1 MFQAVGSILRA
12 ARRGLAGAA
21 LAGIFALGASPA
33 AWAISPEPAVVETVR
48 LGALDLKGRH
58 IRPPGSGLATV
69 VLVHDTLGAYED
81 PLIATM
87 QEALSEAGVATL
99 AINLSLGENGRME
112 PLSCNIRH
120 GHRHED
126 ALDEID
132 AWVDWL
138 LGEGLGPV
146 ILAGHGRGGAQIAW
160 HLAKRIQGRAAA
172 AILLAPTGWTPRQA
186 DAEYRAR
193 YAAGLAAL
201 LTRIAGAKPED
212 VIDNVPFLHCGAVD
226 ATQASIQSY
235 YGVEPLRDTPT
246 ALEEA
251 TTPVL
256 ALMPDKDED
265 APENDV
271 LERMEALE
279 NPAVVVRR
287 IEGADAQFGGAAFQ
301 PMAEAFVA
309 YVRSILTP

>member
-1 MFQAVGSILRA
+1 M
-12 ARRGLAGAA
+12 AGFA
-21 LAGIFALGASPA
+21 LAGMLVLWASAA
-33 AWAISPEPAVVETVR
+33 AWAASPTPAVIETVR

-58 IRPPGSGLATV
+58 VRPPGSGLATV
-69 VLVHDTLGAYED
+69 VLVHDTLGAFED

-99 AINLSLGENGRME
+99 AINLSLGETERME

-160 HLAKRIQGRAAA
+160 HLARRNEGRAAA
-172 AILLAPTGWTPRQA
+172 AILLAPTAWTPRQA

-201 LTRIAGAKPED
+201 LTQIAGAKPED
-212 VIDNVPFLHCGAVD
+212 VIENVPFLHCGAVD

-256 ALMPDKDED
+256 ALMPDKDEN

-279 NPAVVVRR
+279 NPSVVVRR
-287 IEGADAQFGGAAFQ
+287 IDGADAQFSGPAFQ
-301 PMAEAFVA
+301 PMAEAFFA
-309 YVRSILTP
+309 YVRSILAP